1 MARMAK
7 LGLLGLMLS
16 ACTSFP
22 LSYTEFQARLDRAPY
37 QSQPLSSAWISVP
50 EAEMVLERR
59 YRAVSE
65 QRILL
70 PNLTAMRGENFI
82 LLQAERSPLS
92 LGGRFRPADLLAS
105 TQGTPVPFERF
116 EELTFRT
123 SEDVLGLM
131 SWASWTNNAGLNCVL
146 AFRRLDASS
155 RTVLRGTP
163 AMDMMLRNC
172 LHGSEEEALAPIG
185 PAAVGFAAGPVDPAS
200 APQML
205 SPLAGPLP

>member
-1 MARMAK
+1 MVGAIR
-7 LGLLGLMLS
+7 LGVPFLMLG
-16 ACTSFP
+16 ACASFP

-37 QSQPLSSAWISVP
+37 QSQPLSSAWISAP

-59 YRAVSE
+59 YRSVTE

-70 PNLTAMRGENFI
+70 PNLTVMRGENFI
-82 LLQAERSPLS
+82 LLQSERSPLS

-105 TQGTPVPFERF
+105 AQGSPPPFDRF

-123 SEDVLGLM
+123 TEDALGMM
-131 SWASWTNNAGLNCVL
+131 SWARWTNNAGLNCVL
-146 AFRRLDASS
+146 AFRRLDATS
-155 RTVLRGTP
+155 RTVLRGTS

-185 PAAVGFAAGPVDPAS
+185 PAAVGFAASPLDPVA